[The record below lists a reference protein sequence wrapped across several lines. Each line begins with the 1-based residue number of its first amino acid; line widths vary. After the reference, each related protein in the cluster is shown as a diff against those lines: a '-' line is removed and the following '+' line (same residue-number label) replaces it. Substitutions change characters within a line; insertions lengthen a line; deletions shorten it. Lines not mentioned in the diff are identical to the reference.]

1 MRKTA
6 RIVLGFLF
14 VFSGIVK
21 AVDPVGFS
29 LILTEYFHAFHVSF
43 LDPLALTGS
52 IGLSAV
58 EFLLGIMLLL
68 DFRKQWTAWG
78 VLLFMVF
85 FTLLTLYL
93 ALFNPV
99 SDCGCFGEAVT
110 LTNWQTFFKNLLFLP
125 FAILLFVQR
134 KRTPPVAPPGAEW
147 PVCAFFAVV
156 VVAVSIYSYRHL
168 PLVDFRGFKVGNDIA
183 FLLED
188 SRTRPEFLFKTE
200 LIYSKDGKQE
210 VFEPENLPDSSWTFV
225 ASHTKEIKTGVRHK
239 ITDFSVF
246 DSAGLLMTDSLLQE
260 NETALLL
267 LFSSDY
273 HMTDK
278 VLNELKALVEE
289 RQSQHLPV
297 YAISALP
304 TQELEPIMRA
314 KGIEIP
320 IYRADRT
327 LLLTMIRSS
336 PGVMVLKKGVVVAKY
351 GFRDIPTLKKWK
363 KLTQEDSELVITRNN
378 IHTRLRTQ
386 LFVVILLV
394 LVYLIRKG
402 YKVLFTSTIL

>member
-1 MRKTA
+1 TT
-6 RIVLGFLF
+6 LF
-14 VFSGIVK
+14 RS
-21 AVDPVGFS
+21 
-29 LILTEYFHAFHVSF
+29 
-43 LDPLALTGS
+43 
-52 IGLSAV
+52 
-58 EFLLGIMLLL
+58 
-68 DFRKQWTAWG
+68 
-78 VLLFMVF
+78 
-85 FTLLTLYL
+85 
-93 ALFNPV
+93 
-99 SDCGCFGEAVT
+99 
-110 LTNWQTFFKNLLFLP
+110 
-125 FAILLFVQR
+125 
-134 KRTPPVAPPGAEW
+134 
-147 PVCAFFAVV
+147 
-156 VVAVSIYSYRHL
+156 
-168 PLVDFRGFKVGNDIA
+168 
-183 FLLED
+183 
-188 SRTRPEFLFKTE
+188 
-200 LIYSKDGKQE
+200 
-210 VFEPENLPDSSWTFV
+210 

-267 LFSSDY
+267 LFSSDF

-336 PGVMVLKKGVVVAKY
+336 PGLMALKKGVVVAKY